1 MAVSKEG
8 FGEKDCIRSLIPESS
23 ILDPETLDEITR
35 SARYATGAS
44 GAALILSDGTVMTCR
59 ACSGNLAPP
68 VGTTLNTE
76 TGFTATCVR
85 TAEVVRCDDTHT
97 DSRVDGSIC
106 VELGIGSILAVPIF
120 KGQEVTGVLEVL
132 SNTPQNFT
140 DRHAIGLQLL
150 GRLVETLSNYDSGN
164 PLPSTIQDAKDRE
177 RKLASAPVV
186 APPEDY
192 AKIIC
197 VSCRHQNPQGSQF
210 CNRCGVILFS
220 FLGPEDTNADRSPS
234 AATDSNG
241 DEDLKQLR
249 KVIAGD
255 GLPATWN
262 EISKRLMADQTI
274 SQYQATA
281 SATDQSAPKTGN
293 AQKDIGFEGSTQET
307 PRLKTRVGTAVRR
320 RLWL

>member
-8 FGEKDCIRSLIPESS
+8 FGEKDCIRSPIAESS
-23 ILDPETLDEITR
+23 IPDPETLNEITR
-35 SARYATGAS
+35 SARCATGAS
-44 GAALILSDGTVMTCR
+44 GAALILSDGKVMTCR

-85 TAEVVRCDDTHT
+85 TAAVIRCDDTHN

-120 KGQEVTGVLEVL
+120 NGPEVTGVLEVL
-132 SNTPQNFT
+132 SDTPQNFT
-140 DRHAIGLQLL
+140 DRHATGLQLL
-150 GRLVETLSNYDSGN
+150 SRLVETLSNYDSGI
-164 PLPSTIQDAKDRE
+164 PLPSIIQDVKDRE
-177 RKLASAPVV
+177 IELPAAPVV
-186 APPEDY
+186 PPPGDH
-192 AKIIC
+192 AKITC

-220 FLGPEDTNADRSPS
+220 FLGPEDADQSPS
-234 AATDSNG
+234 AAMDSSG
-241 DEDLKQLR
+241 DDDLKQLR

-262 EISKRLMADQTI
+262 EISKRLMADQTV
-274 SQYQATA
+274 SPYQATA
-281 SATDQSAPKTGN
+281 SATDQSATKTGS
-293 AQKDIGFEGSTQET
+293 ASKDIVLEGSTQEM

>member
-1 MAVSKEG
+1 MAAGKQSLAET
-8 FGEKDCIRSLIPESS
+8 DRIRSPIP
-23 ILDPETLDEITR
+23 DPEILDEITR
-35 SARYATGAS
+35 SARYATCAS
-44 GAALILSDGTVMTCR
+44 GAALILSDGNVMTCR

-68 VGTTLNTE
+68 VGTTLDTE

-85 TAEVVRCDDTHT
+85 TAAVVRCDDTQT
-97 DSRVDGSIC
+97 DSRVDGNIC
-106 VELGIGSILAVPIF
+106 VELGISSILAVPIF
-120 KGQEVTGVLEVL
+120 KGSEVTGVLEVL

-150 GRLVETLSNYDSGN
+150 GRLVETLSNFDSGM

-177 RKLASAPVV
+177 SELASTPVV
-186 APPEDY
+186 PPPEDQS
-192 AKIIC
+192 KITC
-197 VSCRHQNPQGSQF
+197 VSCRHANPQGSQY

-220 FLGPEDTNADRSPS
+220 FLGPEDASADESPS
-234 AATDSNG
+234 GPIDSNG

-262 EISKRLMADQTI
+262 EISKRLMADQTV
-274 SQYQATA
+274 SAYQASV
-281 SATDQSAPKTGN
+281 SATDQSATKTGG
-293 AQKDIGFEGSTQET
+293 ATKDIGLEGSTQET
-307 PRLKTRVGTAVRR
+307 SRLKTRVGTAVRR